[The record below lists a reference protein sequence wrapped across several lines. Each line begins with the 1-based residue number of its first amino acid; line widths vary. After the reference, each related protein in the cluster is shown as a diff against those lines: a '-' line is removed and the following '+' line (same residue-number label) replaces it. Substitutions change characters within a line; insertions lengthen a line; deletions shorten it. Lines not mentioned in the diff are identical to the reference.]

1 MYVCVDDVGADP
13 THLGS
18 WAAWSLFSVR
28 SSACGAVLPAS
39 VRSSACR
46 VLRAIKRVR
55 VASDLVSVD
64 SCDRA
69 RVRGGVGVPPV
80 LCSCLGS
87 CACTDEV
94 REASSSGGVEF
105 GRRRGCH
112 VRWCAVR
119 VRWALCGAEPR
130 PCAIGEAAC
139 TAPRGSL
146 CERGVGA
153 FSKHLCPFVRAC
165 FVCRDVGTMSLLP
178 IGSSRRS
185 RSSRRA
191 TEDALA
197 DGSRSSRR
205 ATEDTH
211 SDDEDVYY
219 DSGRAGNTQDL
230 CAHPRRPT
238 RRCTVRAASRARRL

>member
-1 MYVCVDDVGADP
+1 MLMMLVPTPRIWARGRHGLCSPCDRARAERSLSGVG
-13 THLGS
+13 
-18 WAAWSLFSVR
+18 
-28 SSACGAVLPAS
+28 
-39 VRSSACR
+39 
-46 VLRAIKRVR
+46 AIKRVPC
-55 VASDLVSVD
+55 S
-64 SCDRA
+64 SCDQARA
-69 RVRGGVGVPPV
+69 EWRRILLASTRAIERVRGGVGVSPV

-105 GRRRGCH
+105 GRHRGCH

-165 FVCRDVGTMSLLP
+165 FVCRDRRNNVSSADRLFPSLPVLAARY
-178 IGSSRRS
+178 GGRSRRWLS
-185 RSSRRA
+185 VLSARYGGH
-191 TEDALA
+191 AL
-197 DGSRSSRR
+197 R
-205 ATEDTH
+205 
-211 SDDEDVYY
+211 
-219 DSGRAGNTQDL
+219 
-230 CAHPRRPT
+230 
-238 RRCTVRAASRARRL
+238 